1 MDSEQVGTD
10 LAVPESKSE
19 EGRLQSGGDGE
30 DTNLPKVKIITSC
43 RQRFLSNIMRLWQWG
58 QNSLTFSNTLQFH
71 SFHSFMSINRQ
82 TPQPCPP
89 LCADVRY
96 ISRGAPP
103 WETDQILRFSLSL
116 TFSHCSTSNDPTPQR
131 FGQTC
136 AVHASSSACSYIRNK
151 CKIKKKKKKKS
162 WKAVSDF
169 WTPMYSQTS
178 SNQVCQCLS
187 NPRSTISSR
196 LRSQKFCEKY
206 SRCWEILCIQC
217 VGMCWN
223 DELDV

>member
-43 RQRFLSNIMRLWQWG
+43 RQRFLSNIMRLGQWG

-82 TPQPCPP
+82 TPQPRPP

-103 WETDQILRFSLSL
+103 WETDRPDTEIFIVVDVFPLFHFQW
-116 TFSHCSTSNDPTPQR
+116 SHPT
-131 FGQTC
+131 T
-136 AVHASSSACSYIRNK
+136 
-151 CKIKKKKKKKS
+151 
-162 WKAVSDF
+162 F
-169 WTPMYSQTS
+169 WTNLCSP
-178 SNQVCQCLS
+178 CQLKCMLLHS
-187 NPRSTISSR
+187 KQMQN
-196 LRSQKFCEKY
+196 
-206 SRCWEILCIQC
+206 
-217 VGMCWN
+217 
-223 DELDV
+223 